1 MPYVKRDGEGNIIDK
16 VPVETAEHQEFLPQ
30 ENEEVFQFNKSKTEQ
45 SAGKPLN
52 YRDNRRY
59 AFPSVGDQFDVIA
72 KSLKYMWDN
81 GADIGPDG
89 EALVNQLIATKDRF
103 PKE

>member
-1 MPYVKRDGEGNIIDK
+1 MPYAKRDEEGNIID
-16 VPVETAEHQEFLPQ
+16 TACAQTPECQEFLPQ
-30 ENEEVFQFNKSKTEQ
+30 ENEEIFQFNKSATEESSEQ
-45 SAGKPLN
+45 SLN

-59 AFPSVGDQFDVIA
+59 AYPSAGDQLDVIT
-72 KSLKYMWDN
+72 KTLKYMWDN

>member
-1 MPYVKRDGEGNIIDK
+1 MPYVKRDGEGNIIEAL
-16 VPVETAEHQEFLPQ
+16 PVETAEHQEFLPQ
-30 ENEEVFQFNKSKTEQ
+30 ENEEVFQLNKHSAEQ
-45 SAGKPLN
+45 SAGKSLN

-81 GADIGPDG
+81 GVDIGPDG
-89 EALVNQLIATKDRF
+89 EALIAQLTATKNRF

>member
-1 MPYVKRDGEGNIIDK
+1 MPYVKRDGEGNIIDTS
-16 VPVETAEHQEFLPQ
+16 PVETAEHQEFLSQ
-30 ENEEVFQFNKSKTEQ
+30 ESEEVFQFNKSATEASSGQ
-45 SAGKPLN
+45 SLN

-59 AFPSVGDQFDVIA
+59 AYPSVGDQFDTIA
-72 KSLKYMWDN
+72 KTLKYLWDN

-89 EALVNQLIATKDRF
+89 EALVNQLIAVKDRF